1 MKKGLKIT
9 AIVLGI
15 ILLLMFILPF
25 AFRGKIEKT
34 VKSEGNKMLNAQ
46 FDFASL
52 DISLFKNFPRASIT
66 LNDFWLKGVNE
77 FKNDTLVHA
86 GKVTAA
92 INLFSLFGSNGYSVS
107 KISVEDTQIHA
118 IVLANGKVNWD
129 IMKPDSTAQATST
142 AEESPFKMNMK
153 KMTTQNMT
161 IIYDD
166 RQANM
171 YAEINNLNGSCS
183 GDLGSDRTTLKVEA
197 ETQSL
202 TFKMD
207 GIPFLNK
214 ANVQAKMDIDADLVN
229 SKYTF
234 SKSEVNLNAI
244 KAGIDGWV
252 AMRDPAI
259 DIDLKLNT
267 SEVGFKEILS
277 LVPAIYAKEFE
288 SIKTEGKATLTAYAK
303 GTLQGDTV
311 PQFDATLDVKNAM
324 FRYPSLPAGVDQI
337 NIHANAKNPGGSA
350 DLTEITVSPFS
361 FRLAGNPFSI
371 TASVKTPISDPDF
384 KAEAKGTLNLGMIKQ
399 VYPLEN
405 MELNGT
411 VVANMQ
417 MAGRLSYAEK
427 EQYDKFHAAG
437 TIALANM
444 KLKVKDMPDVEI
456 KKSLLTFTPK
466 DLQLSETTVNI
477 GKNDITA
484 DSRFENYMGYALKD
498 KTLKGTLNI
507 RSNHFNL
514 NDFMTVDSTTTAT
527 TAAETGIV
535 EVPKNI
541 DFQMDANMKEVLFD
555 KMTFTNMNG
564 KLTVKDGKADMKN
577 LSMSTMGGNVVMNG
591 YYSTQEVE
599 KPKMNADFRMTN
611 INFAQ
616 AYKELDMVQKM
627 APVFENLKGNF
638 SGNIS
643 VLSDIDK
650 TMSPIPIL
658 NTMQGKGSLSTK
670 DLNLSDIKTIDMIAE
685 AVKKPSLKEMKVK
698 DLTIDFTIKD
708 GRVAT
713 KPFDIKMGE
722 YNMNLSGTTGLD
734 QTIDYSG
741 KVKLPASAGSLSQL
755 STLDLK
761 IGGTFN
767 SPKVS
772 IDTKSMASQAAET
785 VKNKA
790 IEKLGKKL
798 GLDSATTASTDSLKK
813 KVTEKATEKIMD
825 FLKKKIK

>member
-1 MKKGLKIT
+1 
-9 AIVLGI
+9 
-15 ILLLMFILPF
+15 
-25 AFRGKIEKT
+25 
-34 VKSEGNKMLNAQ
+34 
-46 FDFASL
+46 
-52 DISLFKNFPRASIT
+52 
-66 LNDFWLKGVNE
+66 
-77 FKNDTLVHA
+77 
-86 GKVTAA
+86 
-92 INLFSLFGSNGYSVS
+92 
-107 KISVEDTQIHA
+107 
-118 IVLANGKVNWD
+118 
-129 IMKPDSTAQATST
+129 
-142 AEESPFKMNMK
+142 
-153 KMTTQNMT
+153 
-161 IIYDD
+161 
-166 RQANM
+166 
-171 YAEINNLNGSCS
+171 
-183 GDLGSDRTTLKVEA
+183 
-197 ETQSL
+197 
-202 TFKMD
+202 
-207 GIPFLNK
+207 
-214 ANVQAKMDIDADLVN
+214 
-229 SKYTF
+229 
-234 SKSEVNLNAI
+234 
-244 KAGIDGWV
+244 
-252 AMRDPAI
+252 
-259 DIDLKLNT
+259 
-267 SEVGFKEILS
+267 
-277 LVPAIYAKEFE
+277 
-288 SIKTEGKATLTAYAK
+288 
-303 GTLQGDTV
+303 
-311 PQFDATLDVKNAM
+311 
-324 FRYPSLPAGVDQI
+324 
-337 NIHANAKNPGGSA
+337 
-350 DLTEITVSPFS
+350 
-361 FRLAGNPFSI
+361 
-371 TASVKTPISDPDF
+371 
-384 KAEAKGTLNLGMIKQ
+384 
-399 VYPLEN
+399 
-405 MELNGT
+405 
-411 VVANMQ
+411 
-417 MAGRLSYAEK
+417 
-427 EQYDKFHAAG
+427 
-437 TIALANM
+437 
-444 KLKVKDMPDVEI
+444 
-456 KKSLLTFTPK
+456 
-466 DLQLSETTVNI
+466 
-477 GKNDITA
+477 
-484 DSRFENYMGYALKD
+484 MGYALKD

-650 TMSPIPIL
+650 TMSPIL

-772 IDTKSMASQAAET
+772 IDTKSMASQAAEA